1 MDRTV
6 TGAQS
11 PDQSRQA
18 LAAIAAQGQA
28 AAEAAGQ
35 AATQL
40 AEASR
45 QLTALSE
52 QITRQLGETGG
63 AL

>member
-6 TGAQS
+6 TGGTS
-11 PDQSRQA
+11 PDQSREA

-28 AAEAAGQ
+28 AAAAAGQ

-45 QLTALSE
+45 QLTALSDE
-52 QITRQLGETGG
+52 IARQLGQTGG
-63 AL
+63 VL